1 MTALTLADA
10 PLATPLTV
18 VHVPLA
24 LARQLSRMGLRQ
36 GTSFEVVRRSSGG
49 GRVVAVAG
57 SRVALGGSVLRAVA
71 VEVAP

>member
-10 PLATPLTV
+10 PLATPVTV

-36 GTSFEVVRRSSGG
+36 GTSFEVVRRSSGL
-49 GRVVAVAG
+49 
-57 SRVALGGSVLRAVA
+57 SLIHI
-71 VEVAP
+71 

>member
-1 MTALTLADA
+1 MAALTLADA
-10 PLATPLTV
+10 PLATPVTV
-18 VHVPLA
+18 VHVPPA
-24 LARQLSRMGLRQ
+24 RARQFSRMGLRQ
-36 GTSFEVVRRSSGG
+36 GTSTELAPRRSGD